1 MNKKIIAFILAF
13 TMILSLSV
21 SAFAR
26 EDGENFSGNSDP
38 IKVKPTKKQ
47 EVIYVNLEPDGSV
60 KDITAVNIF
69 DMDKPGTIT
78 DYGNYSYVRNMTSDN
93 EIIYRGGIA
102 KIKAPEGKLYY
113 EGNCLTKNIPW
124 NIHISYYLDGKE
136 MTADEILGK
145 SGKVKV
151 VIESS
156 QNESVAENF
165 FKKFAL
171 QVSLSLNAQNCKNIE
186 SEKATMA
193 NVGKDKQLTYIVL
206 PDSNSSLEFTTDTTF
221 FEMSSISINGLLMSL
236 DVDVDS
242 LDSERIDEKV
252 DDLVDAVVDLDEA
265 ADEFLDGG
273 KDLVDGTEELK
284 DGAKDLKKGAKDA
297 YKGSDELSDGLS
309 ELKSNSKTLTNGAY
323 EIFCSICNSTTETIN
338 QSLSALSIQINL
350 TPENYATVLTQT
362 AENLSQQAATIPE
375 QAPTENLQ
383 QKAML
388 NGAADSLLG
397 AKAQLDSINAF
408 YTGLSQYTA
417 GVSEAATGSKKLA
430 SGLKELYDGCGEL
443 YDGTE
448 ELYDGTTDLYD
459 GFEELKDG
467 TSEFR
472 DKTKDLK
479 GELRDEIEDAIDDL
493 LGEQIKLVSF
503 TSPHNKN
510 IESVQFA
517 IKTPELVYEE
527 DEEEIIEEEE
537 PKNFIQKLFGLFGI
551 EI

>member
-1 MNKKIIAFILAF
+1 MNKKIIAFILALI
-13 TMILSLSV
+13 MIVSLSV

-38 IKVKPTKKQ
+38 IQVKPIKKQ
-47 EVIYVNLEPDGSV
+47 EVIYINLESDGSV

-93 EIIYRGGIA
+93 EIIYRNGFA
-102 KIKAPEGKLYY
+102 KIKAPKGKLYY
-113 EGNCLTKNIPW
+113 EGSCLTKNIPW
-124 NIHISYYLDGKE
+124 DIHISYYLDGKE

-151 VIESS
+151 IIESK
-156 QNESVAENF
+156 QNESIAENF

-171 QVSLSLNAQNCKNIE
+171 QVSLSLNTQNCKNIK

-206 PDSNSSLEFTTDTTF
+206 PDSNSALEFTTDTTF

-242 LDSERIDEKV
+242 LDSEKIDEKV
-252 DDLVDAVVDLDEA
+252 NDLVDAVVDLDEA

-297 YKGSDELSDGLS
+297 YKGSDELSDGLN
-309 ELKSNSKTLTNGAY
+309 ELKSNSKTLTDGAY
-323 EIFCSICNSTTETIN
+323 TIFCSICASTTETIN
-338 QSLSALSIQINL
+338 EGLSALEQSVPTL
-350 TPENYATVLTQT
+350 TPENYSDVLIQT
-362 AENLSQQAATIPE
+362 SDALSQMAESIPDQE
-375 QAPTENLQ
+375 
-383 QKAML
+383 QKAMV
-388 NGAADSLLG
+388 NGAANSLLS

-417 GVSEAATGSKKLA
+417 GVTEASKGSRKLA
-430 SGLKELYDGCGEL
+430 NGLKELYDGCGEL

-448 ELYDGTTDLYD
+448 ELYDGTIDLYD

-493 LGEQIKLVSF
+493 LGNQIKLISF

-510 IESVQFA
+510 VESVQFA
-517 IKTPELVYEE
+517 IKTPELIYEE
-527 DEEEIIEEEE
+527 NEEEIIKEEES
-537 PKNFIQKLFGLFGI
+537 KNFIQKLFSLFGI